1 MDLKACIASQGEDA
15 LKEAKEALNQFKGL
29 HGLDLAKDVSTQNE
43 FTWEEK
49 QFTKQAGT
57 KKDGTRDKGTELL
70 IMNYKMNPL
79 HEGESIKK
87 INSYLTTD
95 LKENKLIGEFFNNE

>member
-1 MDLKACIASQGEDA
+1 
-15 LKEAKEALNQFKGL
+15 LKEWLPK
-29 HGLDLAKDVSTQNE
+29 NE

-70 IMNYKMNPL
+70 IMNYKIEEENK
-79 HEGESIKK
+79 IKI
-87 INSYLTTD
+87 IN
-95 LKENKLIGEFFNNE
+95 KENNKLIGEFF